1 MMQLLGWHGHVP
13 FACLESRSQAAT
25 NKSGSVTNKL
35 TPQQNLL
42 GHLDIFFNVHLKCLK
57 AIPGRPRPSTLA
69 KLSKQAGF
77 PRSRLEHTTRLELS
91 NRLARFGCIQPWY
104 LQYAKMIKQA
114 KNDAKSTRNWHLT
127 AHDPPTFPPILPR
140 NQRCFGLI

>member
-1 MMQLLGWHGHVP
+1 MCS

-114 KNDAKSTRNWHLT
+114 KMMQNVQEIGISLLT
-127 AHDPPTFPPILPR
+127 IRPPSRQSCLATSVALA
-140 NQRCFGLI
+140 